1 MRCPHCDGLED
12 KVLESRT
19 LANGASVR
27 RRREC
32 LKCGYRFTSYERIE
46 EKHLMVVKSSG
57 RREPFDRKKLERG
70 LQRACEKRNISQVT
84 IEEMV
89 NDLEDEAAMLGKTSH
104 ELASKTIGDMVL
116 KKLYKLDSVAY
127 IRFASVYRNFKSV
140 QEFVKEIERLGQ
152 LSQSRRRRSAG
163 AAGRGRA

>member
-1 MRCPHCDGLED
+1 MRCPHCEGLED

-70 LQRACEKRNISQVT
+70 LQRACEKRNVSQVT

-89 NDLEDEAAMLGKTSH
+89 NDLEDEAAMIGKTSH
-104 ELASKTIGDMVL
+104 EIASKAIGDMVL
-116 KKLYKLDSVAY
+116 RVLYKLDSVAY

-152 LSQSRRRRSAG
+152 LGQSRKRRS
-163 AAGRGRA
+163 RA